1 MKIKCTVIAEI
12 FKSEETGYTVFV
24 GDTGEENMHFVGNA
38 LDIKV
43 GDEVSLEGAYDNHS
57 KYGKQFKFT
66 KYEKELPKDE
76 KSLIKYIASA
86 EIKGVGEATAKR
98 IVDEFSMDSIEIIRF
113 HPEKLLVVRGITE
126 EKAVLIS
133 EKINEQWEKWNLVS
147 FLQKYDISINVAN
160 KVYEVYQNKSVEVIK
175 KNPYILLSTVKS
187 IDFKIVDKLARNL
200 GIPFDH
206 EDRITNGILYAL
218 RKIMAFGYT
227 CVEME
232 NLLPYAASIL
242 GVAEDIVINLM
253 TKLIIDKEIYVVNM
267 NNKEFVF
274 TAALYKAEDMTAKKL
289 SEMAIEKPLKKSYD
303 KEIKYIEEQNNI
315 TFSEEQRIAINN
327 AMKNRVSIITGGPGT
342 GKSTIIKCITN
353 LIEME
358 DKKYVLCAPTGRA
371 AKRIKETTGVEAKT
385 LHRLLELVKIE
396 DHDLDHMLEYSV
408 KKINTDY
415 IIVDEVSMVDIFLIN
430 NLMKAIRGK
439 TKLILVG
446 DACQLPSVGPGSV
459 LEDLIES
466 GKIVTTNL
474 KEIYRQSKGSDIVI
488 NSHKVNNGEFPTLKK
503 NNSDLIFIETSS
515 VEETLREVKELVE
528 YKINDYIECDNIKDL
543 QVLTPMKKTSL
554 GSISLNK
561 LMQETLNPKIS
572 DLKEKETLGK
582 RFRINDKVMQMEN
595 NYDIEFRQ
603 GDLDGQGIYNGDIG
617 YVTDI
622 NKIDSTLTVKFDDDK
637 EVCYMFSELDQ
648 LDLAYT
654 VTVHK
659 SQGSEFDVVIL
670 PLYTGF
676 AKLFTRNLLYTAM
689 TRAKKLLVIVGSENT
704 IKYMVNNIEEK
715 KRKTGLKEK
724 LIKYCELYEQTML

>member
-12 FKSEETGYTVFV
+12 FKSEETGYIVFV

-43 GDEVSLEGAYDNHS
+43 GDELELEGIYDNHS

-66 KYEKELPKDE
+66 KYKKELPKDE
-76 KSLIKYIASA
+76 KSLIKYIVSA

-98 IVDEFSMDSIEIIRF
+98 IVDEFSMNSIEVIRF
-113 HPEKLLVVRGITE
+113 HPERLLNVRGITE

-147 FLQKYDISINVAN
+147 FLQKYDVSINVAN
-160 KVYEVYQNKSVEVIK
+160 KVYDVYQNKSVEVIK
-175 KNPYILLSTVKS
+175 RNPYVLLNTVKA
-187 IDFKIVDKLARNL
+187 IDFKIVDKIARSL

-218 RKIMAFGYT
+218 KKIMAFGYT

-232 NLLPYAASIL
+232 NLLPYAAGIL

-253 TKLIIDKEIYVVNM
+253 TKLIMDKEIYVVNM
-267 NNKEFVF
+267 NNTEFVF
-274 TAALYKAEDMTAKKL
+274 TAALYKAEDMTAQKL
-289 SEMAIEKPLKKSYD
+289 SAMAIEKPLSKSYD
-303 KEIKYIEEQNNI
+303 KEIKYIEENNNI
-315 TFSEEQRIAINN
+315 TFSDEQKVAINN

-342 GKSTIIKCITN
+342 GKSTIIRCIIE
-353 LIEME
+353 LIERE
-358 DKKYVLCAPTGRA
+358 QKKYVLCAPTGRA

-385 LHRLLELVKIE
+385 LHRLLEIIKLE
-396 DHDLDHMLEYSV
+396 DNDLEHMLEYNV
-408 KKINTDY
+408 KKINADY
-415 IIVDEVSMVDIFLIN
+415 IIVDEVSMVDILLIN
-430 NLMKAIRGK
+430 NLMKAIKSK
-439 TKLILVG
+439 TRLILVG

-459 LEDLIES
+459 LQDLIES
-466 GKIVTTNL
+466 EKIVTTHL
-474 KEIYRQSKGSDIVI
+474 KEIYRQSKGSDIII
-488 NSHKVNNGEFPTLKK
+488 NSHKVNNGEFPIFKK

-515 VEETLREVKELVE
+515 VEETLKEIKDLVE
-528 YKINDYIECDNIKDL
+528 YKIYDYIECDKLKDM

-561 LMQETLNPKIS
+561 LLQETLNPKIS
-572 DLKEKETLGK
+572 GVNEKENLGRK
-582 RFRINDKVMQMEN
+582 FRVNDKVMQMEN

-603 GDLDGQGIYNGDIG
+603 GDIDGQGIYNGDIG
-617 YVTDI
+617 YVTNID
-622 NKIDSTLTVKFDDDK
+622 KVDSTLTVKFDDDK
-637 EVCYMFSELDQ
+637 EVTYLFSELDQ

-689 TRAKKLLVIVGSENT
+689 TRAKKLLVIVGNENT
-704 IKYMVNNIEEK
+704 IKYMVNNIDEK

-724 LIKYCELYEQTML
+724 IIKYCELYEETML